1 MFKYRSTKR
10 AHKKFQRAAERY
22 KTFLDSTIEM
32 GYGSYTNEEIVN
44 AGREDLVAEEERLR
58 ERVHRATAELLAAYG
73 VL

>member
-1 MFKYRSTKR
+1 MFKYRSTKK

-32 GYGSYTNEEIVN
+32 GYGTYTNEEIVN

-58 ERVHRATAELLAAYG
+58 DRILKAKDELWAAYG
-73 VL
+73 L